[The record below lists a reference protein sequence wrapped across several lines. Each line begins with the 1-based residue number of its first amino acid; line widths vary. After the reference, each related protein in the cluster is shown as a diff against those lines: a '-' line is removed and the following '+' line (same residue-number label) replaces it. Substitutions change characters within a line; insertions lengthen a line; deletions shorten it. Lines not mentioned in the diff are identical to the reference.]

1 MLVSDIWIIHE
12 SGLCYYHYQSPF
24 STSDEFDSDLF
35 GGFIAALSAFTKPL
49 SNKAIDFLKM
59 QNEQLHFVIIDG
71 IIVTSLVN
79 ELEDIDQEA
88 IIQLLT
94 YIGDKF
100 IEKYSKYLDGH
111 IFDWALIEN
120 EFTEE
125 ISFLISKD
133 TVIEEMRRERI
144 SNLVNDVIMEKI
156 TPVNLVNS
164 ISKLYSNAK
173 WHEIAKAKGTIDN
186 ISNILPTL
194 KYDVFLEAKISNALR
209 KTIDHLDWLAKLKL
223 PMNQFFVYCED
234 SQVFE
239 RLFNLC
245 LSYNAI
251 PVQFNNMD
259 SLTSA
264 ILKNS
269 EWNNSL
275 PFNNL
280 ILSPN
285 IRTKDVTN
293 LIKLSEKKIYIF
305 LNEELNSVLKSIADS
320 TPEIEYNQR
329 HCNFE
334 NSCKQCFEYVDS
346 IFISEI
352 ERQLNEIEN
361 EQEAIVK

>member
-1 MLVSDIWIIHE
+1 
-12 SGLCYYHYQSPF
+12 
-24 STSDEFDSDLF
+24 
-35 GGFIAALSAFTKPL
+35 
-49 SNKAIDFLKM
+49 
-59 QNEQLHFVIIDG
+59 
-71 IIVTSLVN
+71 
-79 ELEDIDQEA
+79 
-88 IIQLLT
+88 
-94 YIGDKF
+94 
-100 IEKYSKYLDGH
+100 
-111 IFDWALIEN
+111 
-120 EFTEE
+120 
-125 ISFLISKD
+125 
-133 TVIEEMRRERI
+133 
-144 SNLVNDVIMEKI
+144 MEKI